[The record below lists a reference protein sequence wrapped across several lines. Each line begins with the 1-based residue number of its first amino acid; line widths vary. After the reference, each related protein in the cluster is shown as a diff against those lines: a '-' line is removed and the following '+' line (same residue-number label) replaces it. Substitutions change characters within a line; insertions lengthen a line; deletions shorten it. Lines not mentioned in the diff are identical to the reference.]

1 MDVVASRV
9 CDEMTRALERD
20 QLPGLYLVAT
30 PIGNLADITLRA
42 LAVLSRADV
51 IYAEDT
57 RHSLRL
63 LAHYGISHVI
73 ALKSYHEHNAARRRP
88 VIIAAL
94 ERGERVALISDAG
107 MPLVSD
113 PGFKLVREVVEAGHP
128 VFCIPG
134 PSACLAALS
143 SSGLPTDAFLFSGF
157 LPSKAGARQ
166 ARLRALKPVE
176 ATLIFYEAPSRVGAL
191 IGELR
196 EVFGERR
203 AVVARELTKLHEEV
217 MRGSLDELMRRLE
230 GVSLKGEC
238 VVLVGP
244 PASRHIRDEDI
255 IARLTSC
262 LQDMSLRD
270 GAREVAFELDVAKSR
285 VYELGLKLKNKK
297 S

>member
-9 CDEMTRALERD
+9 CDEMTRALGRALE
-20 QLPGLYLVAT
+20 PGLYLVAT

-63 LAHYGISHVI
+63 LSHYGIPH
-73 ALKSYHEHNAARRRP
+73 ANAMQSYHEHNASRRRP
-88 VIIAAL
+88 LVIAAL
-94 ERGERVALISDAG
+94 ARGERVALISDAG

-113 PGFKLVREVVEAGHP
+113 PGFKLVREVVDAGHP
-128 VFCIPG
+128 VFSIPG

-191 IGELR
+191 IGELKD
-196 EVFGERR
+196 VFGERR
-203 AVVARELTKLHEEV
+203 AVVARELTKLHEQI
-217 MRGSLDELMRRLE
+217 MRGSLDEFVRRLE

-244 PASRHIRDEDI
+244 PVSGEIHDDDILSRLSM
-255 IARLTSC
+255 RLK
-262 LQDMSLRD
+262 DMSLRD
-270 GAREVAFELDVAKSR
+270 AARDVALELDVAKGR
-285 VYELGLKLKNKK
+285 VYDLGLKLKNKK
-297 S
+297 G